1 MSESTFSDAA
11 AHINL
16 GPVAQSVVSLTCSL
30 RVISWTVLAE
40 SIHNILIFFAEKNVS
55 SFCTAKATHIF
66 ISKKIQHICVSLD
79 VNFNESLTN
88 AVVSYEQLDPVFYLP
103 TMDQTI
109 IYLCDSCLIHIYTH
123 HLYSNLCWCS
133 LSCEV
138 DVLRPQD
145 HIETQPAQWLS
156 GKASTLWSVNCGFD
170 PRPGHTKD
178 FQMVL
183 AALLLGAQH

>member
-1 MSESTFSDAA
+1 MSEGTFSDAA

-40 SIHNILIFFAEKNVS
+40 SIHNILIFFAEKMWVAFALQKLLTFLS
-55 SFCTAKATHIF
+55 AKKF
-66 ISKKIQHICVSLD
+66 QHICVSLD

-88 AVVSYEQLDPVFYLP
+88 AVVSYEQLDPIFYLP

-109 IYLCDSCLIHIYTH
+109 FYLCDSCLIHVYTH

-138 DVLRPQD
+138 DVFRPQD

-156 GKASTLWSVNCGFD
+156 GRASALWSVNCGFD